1 MRSDGLATA
10 SVELERRRP
19 HDAVT
24 HAKPDAERS
33 VIRQRDADRGMGLVD
48 LVAPGAMVAVVAGAR
63 RSARSIRRVQQALFE
78 RTLLTGRAPP
88 AFA

>member
-48 LVAPGAMVAVVAGAR
+48 LVAPGAMVAVVGAR
-63 RSARSIRRVQQALFE
+63 RSARSIRRVQQAVSE